1 MTPLRIAINT
11 PMIGKKEISAA
22 VSVLRSGAL
31 TSSAREGGTHVQD
44 FEKAA
49 ASFTGSRY
57 AVAVN
62 SGTAALQAALH
73 ALDVGPGDEVLVP
86 SFTFVATANAVAS
99 TGATPVFVDI
109 ANGEYT
115 VDVEDLRA
123 KITKKTRAIIPV
135 HLYGHVADVEGL
147 SEISARYC
155 IPVIEDSAQALGS
168 TYKGRH
174 AGTFFEMGCYSMYP
188 AKVMT
193 SGEGGFVVTGSRR
206 LRDRLLMIRNH
217 GMVRGY
223 DTRIPGLNMRLP
235 EISAAIATVQMKRLP
250 GFLKSRRRNAKLLSG
265 MISDLKVTPPC
276 QQKDQDVNWYLYT
289 IAVRGRNRLLRR
301 LNDAGIG
308 AASYYPTPVHRTPLY
323 RSDVRL
329 PNTERAASRVLSL
342 PVHPQVTTRDIRF
355 IAETLRE
362 AL

>member
-1 MTPLRIAINT
+1 
-11 PMIGKKEISAA
+11 MIGKKEISAA

-31 TSSAREGGTHVQD
+31 TSSAREGGAHVRD

-86 SFTFVATANAVAS
+86 SFTFVATANTVAS

-109 ANGEYT
+109 AKGQYT
-115 VDVEDLRA
+115 VDMEDLRA

-147 SEISARYC
+147 SEVSARCC

-168 TYKGRH
+168 VYKGRQ

-193 SGEGGFVVTGSRR
+193 SGEGGFVVTNSKR

-217 GMVRGY
+217 GTVRGF

-235 EISAAIATVQMKRLP
+235 EFSAAIATVQMERLP
-250 GFLKSRRRNAKLLSG
+250 GFLKLRRRNAKLLSG
-265 MISDLKVTPPC
+265 MISDLKVTLPC
-276 QQKDQDVNWYLYT
+276 EQEDQDVNWYLYT

-323 RSDVRL
+323 RSGIRL